1 MNHYFLPLEAAL
13 PFLLLLLLLYETERL
28 RVVGDL
34 YQSKGPTAKW
44 NSDLKS
50 DIGIR

>member
-13 PFLLLLLLLYETERL
+13 PLLLLRL
-28 RVVGDL
+28 RVVVVVVGDL